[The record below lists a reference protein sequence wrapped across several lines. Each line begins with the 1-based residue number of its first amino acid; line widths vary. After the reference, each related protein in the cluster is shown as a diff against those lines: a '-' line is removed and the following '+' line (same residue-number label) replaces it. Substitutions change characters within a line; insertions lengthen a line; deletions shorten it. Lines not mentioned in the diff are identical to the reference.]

1 MGNWQYRITIHT
13 PADVLD
19 LLPEPVEQVPP
30 TIFCDDQGACYFD
43 AGPNPFT
50 RAIEQLLNQVGE
62 QGWELVQVAFRPD
75 QMIGFW
81 KRVGGVDEK

>member
-1 MGNWQYRITIHT
+1 MGNWQHRITVHT

-75 QMIGFW
+75 QMICFW
-81 KRVGGVDEK
+81 KREE

>member
-1 MGNWQYRITIHT
+1 MGNWQYRITVHT

-62 QGWELVQVAFRPD
+62 QGWELVQVTFRPD
-75 QMIGFW
+75 QMICFW
-81 KRVGGVDEK
+81 KREG

>member
-1 MGNWQYRITIHT
+1 MGNWQYRITIHK

-30 TIFCDDQGACYFD
+30 TIFCDDRGACYFD

-75 QMIGFW
+75 QMICFW
-81 KRVGGVDEK
+81 KREE